1 MADWKTSLERLQRA
15 CANPREQ
22 LDRYLEQGKQVVGC
36 FAPYAPEELVHAA
49 GLIPMGMWGGRTEL
63 KLAKSYLP
71 AFACPIMQANMELGL
86 KGAYQGISAVIIP
99 TMCDTLRCMTQNWR
113 FGMKDIPMI
122 PIVYPQNRTSPA
134 SVDYLISEFETV
146 LTILYTITGNMV
158 SEKSMEEAIAVYNQ
172 HNATM
177 REFDTAANDHLDVI
191 TPKVRLVV
199 HKSAFFFE
207 KGEHT
212 ALVQEII
219 AGLKELPA
227 HHWTGN
233 KIILAGILCEPEEV
247 LDILEENQ
255 LAVVADDLAQ
265 ESRQYRTDTPEK
277 GGGALKRLALQ
288 WNARHSCRK
297 SPHASRATRAQWN
310 ARYGCSLIHE
320 LGKPRGKM
328 LAKMC
333 QETGAQGV
341 ISCMMKFC
349 DPEEYDEPY
358 LEADLRKA
366 GIHVMNIDID
376 PLNHSYEQV
385 RTRVQ
390 SFCEML

>member
-122 PIVYPQNRTSPA
+122 PIVYPQHRTSPA

-146 LTILYTITGNMV
+146 LTILYTFTGNMV

-191 TPKVRLVV
+191 TPKVRHVV

-288 WNARHSCRK
+288 WNAR
-297 SPHASRATRAQWN
+297 
-310 ARYGCSLIHE
+310 YGCSLIHE

>member
-1 MADWKTSLERLQRA
+1 MADWKESLEQLKQACEHPKSQLQHY
-15 CANPREQ
+15 
-22 LDRYLEQGKQVVGC
+22 LDQGKKVIGC
-36 FAPYAPEELVHAA
+36 FAPYAPEELIHAA
-49 GLIPMGMWGGRTEL
+49 GMIPMGMWGGKTEL

-71 AFACPIMQANMELGL
+71 AFACPIMQANMEFGL
-86 KGAYQGISAVIIP
+86 SGVYEGLSAVIIP

-113 FGMKDIPMI
+113 FGVKEIPMI

-146 LTILYTITGNMV
+146 LTMLYTITGNMV
-158 SEKSMEEAIAVYNQ
+158 SEKAMCASIQTYNE
-172 HNATM
+172 HNAAM
-177 REFDTAANDHLDVI
+177 REFDQVANEHLDII
-191 TPKVRLVV
+191 TPKVRHIV

-212 ALVQEII
+212 ALLKDII
-219 AGLKELPA
+219 AGLREQPVYQ
-227 HHWTGN
+227 WTG
-233 KIILAGILCEPEEV
+233 KKVVIAGILCEPDEL
-247 LDILEENQ
+247 LDIFEENH

-288 WNARHSCRK
+288 WNAR
-297 SPHASRATRAQWN
+297 
-310 ARYGCSLIHE
+310 YGCSLIHE

-333 QETGAQGV
+333 QEMGAQGV

-358 LEADLRKA
+358 LEADLHKA
-366 GIHVMNIDID
+366 GIPCMAIEVD
-376 PLNHSYEQV
+376 PLNTNYEQL
-385 RTRVQ
+385 RTRIET
-390 SFCEML
+390 FCDIL

>member
-22 LDRYLEQGKQVVGC
+22 LDRYLEQGKQVVG

-99 TMCDTLRCMTQNWR
+99 TMCDTLRCMNQNWR

-172 HNATM
+172 HNAAM

-191 TPKVRLVV
+191 TPKVRHVV

-288 WNARHSCRK
+288 WNAR
-297 SPHASRATRAQWN
+297 
-310 ARYGCSLIHE
+310 YGCSLIHE